1 MGYDVIIDAG
11 HSKLTAGKRSFDNSF
26 YEYEFNFD
34 VANKIKKH
42 LDRHNVSSM
51 VLQVEASSANSEIG
65 ERLRIIK
72 EQNPKIVVSI
82 HANAFGNDWNN
93 AMGWEIYSYKN
104 VGESLKLA
112 QAIYRNTFPL
122 LDLRNRGIKGNSVS
136 DIVDKTSMPAVLV
149 EHGFYTNKT
158 ELEKLKSQDFR
169 EKCAIADAKGILEYL
184 KIEWKDGIIEDI
196 LDKLY
201 RVQVGAFSS
210 KKNADNLVNELI
222 KKGYNA
228 IVKEG

>member
-1 MGYDVIIDAG
+1 MV
-11 HSKLTAGKRSFDNSF
+11 
-26 YEYEFNFD
+26 
-34 VANKIKKH
+34 
-42 LDRHNVSSM
+42 LDRV
-51 VLQVEASSANSEIG
+51 VLPKDGKDGINGSPDTPEEI
-65 ERLRIIK
+65 RD
-72 EQNPKIVVSI
+72 KIVVSI
-82 HANAFGNDWNN
+82 HANAFGTDWNN

-122 LDLRNRGIKGNSVS
+122 LDLRNRGIKGNSIS
-136 DIVDKTSMPAVLV
+136 DIVDKTGMPAVLV
-149 EHGFYTNKT
+149 EHGFYTNKA

-184 KIEWKDGIIEDI
+184 KIEWKDEIIEDV
-196 LDKLY
+196 LNKLY

-210 KKNADNLVNELI
+210 KKNADNLANELI
-222 KKGYNA
+222 KKGYNV